1 MESSLEALREEINRI
16 DEDIIGLLSR
26 RMEVVKKIVALKKAK
41 GISVED
47 RDREKTLFL
56 KLEKEAR
63 RNNIDEKFVS
73 EVFGVIVSH
82 SKLIQNMILEEQ
94 K

>member
-26 RMEVVKKIVALKKAK
+26 RMEVSKKIAALKKDK
-41 GISVED
+41 GIPVED

-56 KLEKEAR
+56 KLQRDAR
-63 RNNIDEKFVS
+63 RNNINEKFVS
-73 EVFGVIVSH
+73 EVFGIIISH
-82 SKLIQNMILEEQ
+82 SKLIQNKILEEQ

>member
-26 RMEVVKKIVALKKAK
+26 RMEVVKKIAALKKDK
-41 GISVED
+41 GVPVED

-56 KLEKEAR
+56 KLEREAR
-63 RNNIDEKFVS
+63 RNNINEKFVS
-73 EVFGVIVSH
+73 EVFGVIVSQ
-82 SKLIQNMILEEQ
+82 SKLIQNKILEEQ

>member
-26 RMEVVKKIVALKKAK
+26 RMEVVKKIAALKKGK

-47 RDREKTLFL
+47 KDRERSLFL
-56 KLEKEAR
+56 KLEREAR
-63 RNNIDEKFVS
+63 RNNINEKFVS
-73 EVFGVIVSH
+73 EVFGIIVSH
-82 SKLIQNMILEEQ
+82 SKSLQSKILEEQ

>member
-26 RMEVVKKIVALKKAK
+26 RMEVVKKIAALKKIK
-41 GISVED
+41 GIPVED
-47 RDREKTLFL
+47 RDRERSLFL
-56 KLEKEAR
+56 KLEREAR
-63 RNNIDEKFVS
+63 RNNINEEFVS

-82 SKLIQNMILEEQ
+82 SKILQSKILEEQ

>member
-41 GISVED
+41 GIPVED

-63 RNNIDEKFVS
+63 RSNINEKFVS

-82 SKLIQNMILEEQ
+82 SKLIQNKILEEQ

>member
-16 DEDIIGLLSR
+16 DEDIISLLSR
-26 RMEVVKKIVALKKAK
+26 RMEVVKKIAALKKAK

-73 EVFGVIVSH
+73 EVFGVIVSQ
-82 SKLIQNMILEEQ
+82 SKLIQNKILEEQ

>member
-1 MESSLEALREEINRI
+1 MERSLETLREEINRI
-16 DEDIIGLLSR
+16 DENIITLLSK
-26 RMEVVKKIVALKKAK
+26 RMEVAKSIAALKKVK

-56 KLEKEAR
+56 KLEREAR
-63 RNNIDEKFVS
+63 RNNISEEFVS
-73 EVFGVIVSH
+73 EVFGLIVSH
-82 SKLIQNMILEEQ
+82 SKLIQSKILEEQ

>member
-16 DEDIIGLLSR
+16 DDDIIGLLSR
-26 RMEVVKKIVALKKAK
+26 RMEVVKKIAALKKAK

-73 EVFGVIVSH
+73 EVFGVIVSQ
-82 SKLIQNMILEEQ
+82 SKLIQNKILEEQ

>member
-26 RMEVVKKIVALKKAK
+26 RMEVVKKIAALKKIK
-41 GISVED
+41 GIPVED
-47 RDREKTLFL
+47 KDRERTLFL
-56 KLEKEAR
+56 KLEREAR
-63 RNNIDEKFVS
+63 RNNINEDFIS
-73 EVFGVIVSH
+73 EVFGAIVSH
-82 SKLIQNMILEEQ
+82 SKLIQNKILEEQ

>member
-1 MESSLEALREEINRI
+1 MESSLETLREEINRI
-16 DEDIIGLLSR
+16 DEDVIGLLSR
-26 RMEVVKKIVALKKAK
+26 RMEVVKKIAALKKDK

-56 KLEKEAR
+56 NLEREAR
-63 RNNIDEKFVS
+63 RNNINEKFVS

-82 SKLIQNMILEEQ
+82 SKLIQNKILEEQ

>member
-1 MESSLEALREEINRI
+1 MESSLETLREEINRI
-16 DEDIIGLLSR
+16 DEDIISLLSR
-26 RMEVVKKIVALKKAK
+26 RMEVAKKIAALKQDK
-41 GISVED
+41 GIPVED

-63 RNNIDEKFVS
+63 RNNINEKFVS

-82 SKLIQNMILEEQ
+82 SKLIQNKILEEQ

>member
-26 RMEVVKKIVALKKAK
+26 RMEVVKNIAALKKDK

-47 RDREKTLFL
+47 RDREKKLFL
-56 KLEKEAR
+56 KLEREAR
-63 RNNIDEKFVS
+63 RNNINEEFVS

-82 SKLIQNMILEEQ
+82 SKLMQSKILEEQ

>member
-26 RMEVVKKIVALKKAK
+26 RMEVVKKIAALKKDK
-41 GISVED
+41 GIQVED

-56 KLEKEAR
+56 KLEREAR
-63 RNNIDEKFVS
+63 RNNINEKFVS

-82 SKLIQNMILEEQ
+82 SKLIQSKILEEQ

>member
-47 RDREKTLFL
+47 RDREKTLFT
-56 KLEKEAR
+56 
-63 RNNIDEKFVS
+63 
-73 EVFGVIVSH
+73 
-82 SKLIQNMILEEQ
+82 
-94 K
+94 

>member
-1 MESSLEALREEINRI
+1 MERSLETLREEINRI
-16 DEDIIGLLSR
+16 DENIITLLSK
-26 RMEVVKKIVALKKAK
+26 RMEVAKSIAALKKVK

-56 KLEKEAR
+56 KLEREAR
-63 RNNIDEKFVS
+63 RNNINEEFVS
-73 EVFGVIVSH
+73 EVFGLIVSH
-82 SKLIQNMILEEQ
+82 SKLIQSKILEEQ

>member
-1 MESSLEALREEINRI
+1 MESSLDTLREEINRI

-26 RMEVVKKIVALKKAK
+26 RMEVVKKIAALKKVK
-41 GISVED
+41 GIPVED

-56 KLEKEAR
+56 KLEREAR
-63 RNNIDEKFVS
+63 RNNINEEFVS
-73 EVFGVIVSH
+73 EVFGIIVSH
-82 SKLIQNMILEEQ
+82 SKLIQSKILEEQ

>member
-1 MESSLEALREEINRI
+1 MESSLETLREEINRI

-26 RMEVVKKIVALKKAK
+26 RMEVVKKIAALKKDK
-41 GISVED
+41 GIQVED

-56 KLEKEAR
+56 KLEREAR
-63 RNNIDEKFVS
+63 KNNINEKFVS

-82 SKLIQNMILEEQ
+82 SKLIQNKLLEEQ

>member
-26 RMEVVKKIVALKKAK
+26 RMEVVKKIAALKKEK
-41 GISVED
+41 GIPVED

-56 KLEKEAR
+56 KLEREAR
-63 RNNIDEKFVS
+63 TNNIDEEFVS
-73 EVFGVIVSH
+73 EVFGIIVSH
-82 SKLIQNMILEEQ
+82 SKLIQNNILEEQ

>member
-1 MESSLEALREEINRI
+1 V
-16 DEDIIGLLSR
+16 
-26 RMEVVKKIVALKKAK
+26 EVVKKIAALKKAK

-73 EVFGVIVSH
+73 EVFGVIVSQ
-82 SKLIQNMILEEQ
+82 SKLIQNKILEEQ

>member
-1 MESSLEALREEINRI
+1 MASSLEALREEINRI

-26 RMEVVKKIVALKKAK
+26 RVEVVKKIAALKKAK

-47 RDREKTLFL
+47 REREKTLFL

-73 EVFGVIVSH
+73 EVFGVIVSQ
-82 SKLIQNMILEEQ
+82 SKLIQNKILEEQ

>member
-1 MESSLEALREEINRI
+1 MERSLETLREEINRI
-16 DEDIIGLLSR
+16 DENIIILLSK
-26 RMEVVKKIVALKKAK
+26 RMEVAKSIVALKKVK

-56 KLEKEAR
+56 KLEREAR
-63 RNNIDEKFVS
+63 RNNISEEFVS
-73 EVFGVIVSH
+73 EVFGLIVSH
-82 SKLIQNMILEEQ
+82 SKLIQSKILEEQ

>member
-1 MESSLEALREEINRI
+1 MESSLETLREEINRI
-16 DEDIIGLLSR
+16 DEDIISLLSR
-26 RMEVVKKIVALKKAK
+26 RMEVAKKIAALKQDK
-41 GISVED
+41 GIPVED

-63 RNNIDEKFVS
+63 RNNINENFVL

-82 SKLIQNMILEEQ
+82 SKLIQNKILEEQ

>member
-26 RMEVVKKIVALKKAK
+26 RMEVVKKIAALKKAK
-41 GISVED
+41 SISVED

-73 EVFGVIVSH
+73 EVFGVIVSQ
-82 SKLIQNMILEEQ
+82 SKLIQNKILEEQ

>member
-26 RMEVVKKIVALKKAK
+26 RVEVVKKIAALKKAK

-73 EVFGVIVSH
+73 EVFGVIVSQ
-82 SKLIQNMILEEQ
+82 SKLIQNKILEEQ

>member
-1 MESSLEALREEINRI
+1 MESSLEALREEIDRI

-26 RMEVVKKIVALKKAK
+26 RMEVVKNIVALKKDK

-47 RDREKTLFL
+47 RDREKKLFL
-56 KLEKEAR
+56 KLEREAR
-63 RNNIDEKFVS
+63 RNNINEEFVS

-82 SKLIQNMILEEQ
+82 SKLMQSKILEEQ

>member
-1 MESSLEALREEINRI
+1 MESSLETLREEINRI
-16 DEDIIGLLSR
+16 DEEIIGLLSR
-26 RMEVVKKIVALKKAK
+26 RMEVAKKIAALKKDK
-41 GISVED
+41 GIPVED

-63 RNNIDEKFVS
+63 LNNINEKFVS
-73 EVFGVIVSH
+73 EVFGVIISH
-82 SKLIQNMILEEQ
+82 SKLIQNKILEEQ

>member
-1 MESSLEALREEINRI
+1 MASSLEALREEINRI

-26 RMEVVKKIVALKKAK
+26 RVEVVKKIAALKKAK

-73 EVFGVIVSH
+73 EVFGVIVSQ
-82 SKLIQNMILEEQ
+82 SKLIQNKILEEQ

>member
-1 MESSLEALREEINRI
+1 MESSLETLREEINRI

-26 RMEVVKKIVALKKAK
+26 RMEVVKKIAALKKAK
-41 GISVED
+41 GIPVED

-73 EVFGVIVSH
+73 EVFGVIVSY
-82 SKLIQNMILEEQ
+82 SKLIQNKILEEQ

>member
-1 MESSLEALREEINRI
+1 MESSLETLREEINRI
-16 DEDIIGLLSR
+16 DENIIGLLSK
-26 RMEVVKKIVALKKAK
+26 RMEVSKNIAALKKDK
-41 GISVED
+41 GIPVED

-56 KLEKEAR
+56 KLEREAR
-63 RNNIDEKFVS
+63 RNNINEKFVS

-82 SKLIQNMILEEQ
+82 SKLIQNKILEEQ

>member
-26 RMEVVKKIVALKKAK
+26 RMEVSRKIAALKKDK
-41 GISVED
+41 GIPVED

-56 KLEKEAR
+56 KLERDAR
-63 RNNIDEKFVS
+63 TNNINEKFVS
-73 EVFGVIVSH
+73 EVFGIIISH
-82 SKLIQNMILEEQ
+82 SKLIQNKILEEQ